1 MAATSKSHRRWRELS
16 ETSRSP
22 VHQTR
27 RRRPSMPETS
37 ARFTLITAARLLDGS
52 GAAPVE
58 QVGLLVE
65 NGRVAKLGRAA
76 DVQPPEG
83 ATVDRRD
90 YGDAT
95 ILPGLVDAHT
105 HLVAPGDGTLGDD
118 IAKEDD
124 DLLLLQAAKNAR
136 TLLHSGVTTLR
147 ENGAKGK
154 VAFSL
159 REGVRRQLAPGPRM
173 VICGRPIAIT
183 GGHMGYFGSE
193 ADGEVA
199 VRAEVRKLLREG
211 ADYIKIVASGGS
223 TRTSDP
229 NRASYTV
236 PELAAMTD
244 EARRHGKLTAA
255 HCTSAQ
261 SVQNC
266 LDAGVD
272 MIIHCIFSEP
282 DGTYHFRPDLVERL
296 VAAKAW
302 VNPTLYVMKAG
313 IERQREARER
323 EGRLTPELE
332 TQLEAARR
340 ALDVRVDAVRQ
351 MSEAGV
357 LMTAGSDSPWGWY
370 APGEFVHEIHMLAQ
384 AGLSFSN
391 AIVAGTAGAAD
402 SIGVGA
408 VAGRLLPGRQ
418 ADVLVVRGNPTRDIT
433 DLWKVLD
440 VYQAGRRVERG
451 VA

>member
-1 MAATSKSHRRWRELS
+1 MTD
-16 ETSRSP
+16 
-22 VHQTR
+22 
-27 RRRPSMPETS
+27 

-52 GAAPVE
+52 GARPIE
-58 QVGLLVE
+58 QAALLVE
-65 NGRVAKLGRAA
+65 GDRIVSLGRQA
-76 DVQPPEG
+76 DVRVTDG
-83 ATVDRRD
+83 ASVDRRD
-90 YGDAT
+90 YAEGT

-118 IAKEDD
+118 IAKEDND
-124 DLLLLQAAKNAR
+124 ILLLQAAKNAR

-147 ENGAKGK
+147 ENGAKGQ

-159 REGVRRQLAPGPRM
+159 REGIRRQLAPGPRM

-193 ADGEVA
+193 ADGEAA
-199 VRAEVRKLLREG
+199 VRAEVRKLLKEG

-236 PELAAMTD
+236 AELVAMTD
-244 EARRHGKLTAA
+244 EAHRHGKLTAA

-261 SVQNC
+261 AVQNC
-266 LDAGVD
+266 LDADVD
-272 MIIHCIFSEP
+272 MIIHCIFTEP
-282 DGTYHFRPDLVERL
+282 DGTYRFRPDLVERL

-313 IERQREARER
+313 IERLRDARER
-323 EGRLTPELE
+323 EGQLTPDLVAKLE
-332 TQLEAARR
+332 DARR
-340 ALDVRVDAVRQ
+340 ALDVRVDAVRR

-357 LMTAGSDSPWGWY
+357 RMTAGSDSPWGWY

-384 AGLSFSN
+384 AGLSYSD

-402 SIGVGA
+402 SIGVGGL
-408 VAGRLLPGRQ
+408 AGRLAPGRL
-418 ADVLVVRGNPTRDIT
+418 ADFMVVRGDPTREIT
-433 DLWKVLD
+433 ALWDVLD
-440 VYQAGRRVERG
+440 VYQAGRRIARDV
-451 VA
+451 V

>member
-1 MAATSKSHRRWRELS
+1 
-16 ETSRSP
+16 
-22 VHQTR
+22 
-27 RRRPSMPETS
+27 MPE
-37 ARFTLITAARLLDGS
+37 AAPRFTLITADRLIDGS
-52 GAAPVE
+52 GAPPVPRGAILLEGDRIVSVGTEAEVRAPS
-58 QVGLLVE
+58 G
-65 NGRVAKLGRAA
+65 AA
-76 DVQPPEG
+76 
-83 ATVDRRD
+83 VDRQA
-90 YGDAT
+90 YAGGT

-118 IAKEDD
+118 IAREDD

-159 REGVRRQLAPGPRM
+159 REGIRRRLAPGPRM

-193 ADGEVA
+193 ADGEIA
-199 VRAEVRKLLREG
+199 VRAEVRKLIKEG

-236 PELAAMTD
+236 AELAAMTD

-261 SVQNC
+261 SIQNC

-272 MIIHCIFSEP
+272 MIIHCIFTEP
-282 DGTYHFRPDLVERL
+282 DGTFRFRPDLVERL
-296 VAAKAW
+296 AAARAW

-313 IERQREARER
+313 IERMREARER
-323 EGRLTPELE
+323 EGRLTPELVAQIE
-332 TQLEAARR
+332 RSRR
-340 ALDVRVDAVRQ
+340 ALDVRVDAVRR

-357 LMTAGSDSPWGWY
+357 RMTAGSDSPWGWY

-384 AGLSFSN
+384 AGLSYGD
-391 AIVAGTAGAAD
+391 AVVAGTAGAAD
-402 SIGVGA
+402 SIGVGGA
-408 VAGRLLPGRQ
+408 SGRLLPGRQ
-418 ADVLVVRGNPTRDIT
+418 ADVLIVRGDPTREIT
-433 DLWKVLD
+433 ALWDVLD
-440 VYQAGRRVERG
+440 VYQAGRRIARS

>member
-1 MAATSKSHRRWRELS
+1 MAESA
-16 ETSRSP
+16 
-22 VHQTR
+22 
-27 RRRPSMPETS
+27 
-37 ARFTLITAARLLDGS
+37 ARFTLITAARLLDGTGS
-52 GAAPVE
+52 APAEQAA
-58 QVGLLVE
+58 LLVE
-65 NGRVAKLGRAA
+65 NGRVVKLGRAA
-76 DVQPPEG
+76 DVRAPEG
-83 ATVDRRD
+83 ASVDRKD

-124 DLLLLQAAKNAR
+124 DFLLLQAAKNAR

-159 REGVRRQLAPGPRM
+159 REGVRRQLTPGPRM

-193 ADGEVA
+193 ANGEVA
-199 VRAEVRKLLREG
+199 VRAEVRKLLKEG

-236 PELAAMTD
+236 AELAAMTD

-261 SVQNC
+261 SIQNC

-272 MIIHCIFSEP
+272 MIIHCIFTEP

-332 TQLEAARR
+332 TQFEAARR

-384 AGLSFSN
+384 AGLSYSE

-408 VAGRLLPGRQ
+408 VAGRLLPGRS
-418 ADVLVVRGNPTRDIT
+418 ADVLVVRGDPTRDIT
-433 DLWKVLD
+433 ALWNILD
-440 VYQAGRRVERG
+440 VYQSGHRVARG
-451 VA
+451 VE

>member
-1 MAATSKSHRRWRELS
+1 MTD
-16 ETSRSP
+16 
-22 VHQTR
+22 
-27 RRRPSMPETS
+27 
-37 ARFTLITAARLLDGS
+37 ARFTLITAARLLDGT
-52 GAAPVE
+52 GARPIEPAA
-58 QVGLLVE
+58 LLVE
-65 NGRVAKLGRAA
+65 GDRIVSLGLQA
-76 DVQPPEG
+76 DVRVTEG
-83 ATVDRRD
+83 ASVDRRD
-90 YGDAT
+90 YAEGT

-124 DLLLLQAAKNAR
+124 DILLLQAAKNAR

-147 ENGAKGK
+147 ENGAKGQ

-159 REGVRRQLAPGPRM
+159 REGIRRQLAPGPRM

-193 ADGEVA
+193 ADGEAA
-199 VRAEVRKLLREG
+199 VRAEVRKLLKEG

-236 PELAAMTD
+236 AELVAMTD
-244 EARRHGKLTAA
+244 EAHRHGKLTAA

-261 SVQNC
+261 AVQNC
-266 LDAGVD
+266 LDADVD
-272 MIIHCIFSEP
+272 MIIHCIFTEP
-282 DGTYHFRPDLVERL
+282 DGTYRFRPDLVERL

-313 IERQREARER
+313 IERLREARER
-323 EGRLTPELE
+323 EGQLTPDLVAKLE
-332 TQLEAARR
+332 DSRR
-340 ALDVRVDAVRQ
+340 ALDVRVDAVRR

-357 LMTAGSDSPWGWY
+357 RMTAGSDSPWGWY

-384 AGLSFSN
+384 AGLSYSD

-402 SIGVGA
+402 SIGVGGL
-408 VAGRLLPGRQ
+408 AGRLAPGRL
-418 ADVLVVRGNPTRDIT
+418 ADLMVVRGDPTREIT
-433 DLWKVLD
+433 ALWDLLD
-440 VYQAGRRVERG
+440 VYQAGRRIERG
-451 VA
+451 VR

>member
-1 MAATSKSHRRWRELS
+1 MAEPA
-16 ETSRSP
+16 
-22 VHQTR
+22 
-27 RRRPSMPETS
+27 
-37 ARFTLITAARLLDGS
+37 ARFTLISAARLLDGRGS
-52 GAAPVE
+52 PPIGPAA
-58 QVGLLVE
+58 LLIEGERVADL
-65 NGRVAKLGRAA
+65 GRVA
-76 DVQPPEG
+76 DVHPPAG
-83 ATVDRRD
+83 ASVERRD
-90 YGDAT
+90 YGAAT

-124 DLLLLQAAKNAR
+124 DILLLQAAKNAR

-159 REGVRRQLAPGPRM
+159 REGIRRRLAPGPRM

-193 ADGEVA
+193 ADGEAA
-199 VRAEVRKLLREG
+199 VRAEVRKLLKEG

-236 PELAAMTD
+236 AELAAMTD
-244 EARRHGKLTAA
+244 EAHRHGKLTAA
-255 HCTSAQ
+255 HCTSAL

-266 LDAGVD
+266 LDADVD
-272 MIIHCIFSEP
+272 MIIHCIFNEP
-282 DGTYHFRPDLVERL
+282 DGSYRYRPDLVERL
-296 VAAKAW
+296 AKAGAW
-302 VNPTLYVMKAG
+302 VNPTLYVQKAG
-313 IERQREARER
+313 IERQRETRR
-323 EGRLTPELE
+323 QEGRLTPELIA
-332 TQLEAARR
+332 QLDEASR
-340 ALDVRVDAVRQ
+340 ALDVKVDAVRR

-357 LMTAGSDSPWGWY
+357 RMTAGSDSPWGWY

-384 AGLSFSN
+384 AGLSYAE
-391 AIVAGTAGAAD
+391 AIVAGTAGAAT
-402 SIGVGA
+402 SIGVGPM
-408 VAGRLLPGRQ
+408 AGLLARGRT
-418 ADVLVVRGNPTRDIT
+418 ADALVVRGDPTAEIT
-433 DLWKVLD
+433 ALWDVLD

-451 VA
+451 VV

>member
-1 MAATSKSHRRWRELS
+1 MAPP
-16 ETSRSP
+16 SP
-22 VHQTR
+22 R
-27 RRRPSMPETS
+27 Y
-37 ARFTLITAARLLDGS
+37 TLLTAARLLDGS
-52 GAAPVE
+52 GGAAVD
-58 QVGLLVE
+58 QAALLID
-65 NGRVAKLGRAA
+65 GDRVAGLGRAA
-76 DVQPPEG
+76 DVHAPDG
-83 ATVDRRD
+83 ATVERRD
-90 YGDAT
+90 YGAAT

-159 REGVRRQLAPGPRM
+159 REGIRRRLAPGPRM
-173 VICGRPIAIT
+173 VVCGRPITIT

-193 ADGEVA
+193 ADGEAA
-199 VRAEVRKLLREG
+199 VRAEVRTLLKEG

-236 PELAAMTD
+236 AELAAMTD
-244 EARRHGKLTAA
+244 EAHRHGRLTAA

-266 LDAGVD
+266 LDADVD
-272 MIIHCIFSEP
+272 MIIHCIFAEP
-282 DGTYHFRPDLVERL
+282 DGTYRFRPDLVDRL
-296 VAAKAW
+296 ARAKAW
-302 VNPTLYVMKAG
+302 VNPTLYVQKAA
-313 IERQREARER
+313 IERQRAARER
-323 EGRLTPELE
+323 EGRLTPELVA
-332 TQLEAARR
+332 QLDDARR
-340 ALDVRVDAVRQ
+340 ALDVKVDAVRR

-357 LMTAGSDSPWGWY
+357 RMTAGSDSPWGWY

-384 AGLSFSN
+384 AGLSYSA
-391 AIVAGTAGAAD
+391 AIVAGTAGAAE
-402 SIGVGA
+402 SIGVGPA
-408 VAGRLLPGRQ
+408 AGRLAKGRL
-418 ADVLVVRGNPTRDIT
+418 ADALVVRGDPATEIT
-433 DLWKVLD
+433 ALWDVLD

-451 VA
+451 VR

>member
-1 MAATSKSHRRWRELS
+1 MT
-16 ETSRSP
+16 ETP
-22 VHQTR
+22 
-27 RRRPSMPETS
+27 
-37 ARFTLITAARLLDGS
+37 ARFTLITAARLLDGT
-52 GAAPVE
+52 GARPIE
-58 QVGLLVE
+58 QAALLVE
-65 NGRVAKLGRAA
+65 GDRIVSLGRQA
-76 DVQPPEG
+76 DVRVTDG
-83 ATVDRRD
+83 ASVDRRE
-90 YGDAT
+90 YAEGT

-118 IAKEDD
+118 VAKEDD
-124 DLLLLQAAKNAR
+124 DILLLQAAKNAR

-147 ENGAKGK
+147 ENGAKGQ

-159 REGVRRQLAPGPRM
+159 REGIRRQLAPGPRM

-193 ADGEVA
+193 ADGEAA
-199 VRAEVRKLLREG
+199 VRAEVRKLLKEG

-236 PELAAMTD
+236 AELVAMTD
-244 EARRHGKLTAA
+244 EAHRHGKLTAA

-261 SVQNC
+261 AVQNC
-266 LDAGVD
+266 LDADVD
-272 MIIHCIFSEP
+272 MIIHCIFTEP
-282 DGTYHFRPDLVERL
+282 DGTYRFRPDLVERL

-313 IERQREARER
+313 IDRLREARQRE
-323 EGRLTPELE
+323 GQLTPDLVA
-332 TQLEAARR
+332 QLEDSRR
-340 ALDVRVDAVRQ
+340 ALDVRVDAVRR

-357 LMTAGSDSPWGWY
+357 RMTAGSDSPWGWY

-384 AGLSFSN
+384 AGLSYSD

-402 SIGVGA
+402 SIGVGGL
-408 VAGRLLPGRQ
+408 AGRLAPGRL
-418 ADVLVVRGNPTRDIT
+418 ADFMVVRGDPTREIT
-433 DLWKVLD
+433 ALWDVLD
-440 VYQAGRRVERG
+440 VYQAGRRIERG
-451 VA
+451 VP

>member
-1 MAATSKSHRRWRELS
+1 MATAA
-16 ETSRSP
+16 
-22 VHQTR
+22 
-27 RRRPSMPETS
+27 
-37 ARFTLITAARLLDGS
+37 ARYTLITGARLLDGS
-52 GAAPVE
+52 GAPPVE
-58 QVGLLVE
+58 PAALLID
-65 NGRVAKLGRAA
+65 GDRVASLGRASEVHA
-76 DVQPPEG
+76 PAGVSVE
-83 ATVDRRD
+83 RRD
-90 YGDAT
+90 YAGAT

-124 DLLLLQAAKNAR
+124 DILLLQAAKNAR

-159 REGVRRQLAPGPRM
+159 REGVRRKLTPGPRM

-193 ADGEVA
+193 ADGEAA
-199 VRAEVRKLLREG
+199 VRAEVRKLLKAG

-236 PELAAMTD
+236 AELAAMTD
-244 EARRHGKLTAA
+244 EAHRHGKLTAA
-255 HCTSAQ
+255 HCTSTQ
-261 SVQNC
+261 SIQNC

-272 MIIHCIFSEP
+272 MIIHGIFNEP
-282 DGTYHFRPDLVERL
+282 DGTYRYRPDLVERL
-296 VAAKAW
+296 ARAGAW
-302 VNPTLYVMKAG
+302 VNPTLYVQMAG

-323 EGRLTPELE
+323 EGRLTPELVAWID
-332 TQLEAARR
+332 AARR
-340 ALDVRVDAVRQ
+340 ALDVKLDAVRR
-351 MSEAGV
+351 MTEAGV
-357 LMTAGSDSPWGWY
+357 RMTAGSDSPWGWY

-384 AGLSFSN
+384 AGLSYTE

-402 SIGVGA
+402 SIGVGGT
-408 VAGRLLPGRQ
+408 AGRLAVGRV
-418 ADVLVVRGNPTRDIT
+418 ADVLVVRGDPTREIT
-433 DLWKVLD
+433 ALWNVLD

>member
-1 MAATSKSHRRWRELS
+1 MAESA
-16 ETSRSP
+16 
-22 VHQTR
+22 
-27 RRRPSMPETS
+27 
-37 ARFTLITAARLLDGS
+37 ARFTLITAARLLDGTGS
-52 GAAPVE
+52 APAEQAA
-58 QVGLLVE
+58 LLIE
-65 NGRVAKLGRAA
+65 NGRVVKVGRAA
-76 DVQPPEG
+76 DVRAPEG
-83 ATVDRRD
+83 ASVDGKD

-118 IAKEDD
+118 IAREDD
-124 DLLLLQAAKNAR
+124 DFLLLQAAKNAR

-193 ADGEVA
+193 ANGEVA
-199 VRAEVRKLLREG
+199 VRAEVRKLLKEG

-261 SVQNC
+261 SIQNC

-272 MIIHCIFSEP
+272 MIIHCIFTEP
-282 DGTYHFRPDLVERL
+282 DGTYRFRPDLVERL

-332 TQLEAARR
+332 TQFETSRR

-384 AGLSFSN
+384 AGLSYSE

-408 VAGRLLPGRQ
+408 VAGRLMAGRP
-418 ADVLVVRGNPTRDIT
+418 ADVLIVRGDPTREIT
-433 DLWKVLD
+433 ALWNILD
-440 VYQAGRRVERG
+440 VYQSGHRVARE
-451 VA
+451 

>member
-1 MAATSKSHRRWRELS
+1 MSAA
-16 ETSRSP
+16 
-22 VHQTR
+22 
-27 RRRPSMPETS
+27 MPAPP
-37 ARFTLITAARLLDGS
+37 ARYTLITGAHLLDGS
-52 GAAPVE
+52 GTPPVNRAAVLIE
-58 QVGLLVE
+58 GGRIVGL
-65 NGRVAKLGRAA
+65 GRVA
-76 DVQPPEG
+76 DVHVPDG
-83 ATVDRRD
+83 AFVDRRD

-159 REGVRRQLAPGPRM
+159 REGVRRKLAPGPRM

-193 ADGEVA
+193 ADGETA
-199 VRAEVRKLLREG
+199 VRAEVRKLLKEG

-236 PELAAMTD
+236 SELAAMTE
-244 EARRHGKLTAA
+244 EAHRHGKLTAA

-266 LDAGVD
+266 LDADVD
-272 MIIHCIFSEP
+272 MIIHCIFTEP
-282 DGTYHFRPDLVERL
+282 DGTYRFRPDLVERL
-296 VAAKAW
+296 AAAKAW

-323 EGRLTPELE
+323 EGRLTPDFAA
-332 TQLEAARR
+332 QLEQQRR
-340 ALDVRVDAVRQ
+340 ALDVRLDAVRK
-351 MSEAGV
+351 MTAAGV
-357 LMTAGSDSPWGWY
+357 RMTAGSDSPWGWY

-384 AGLSFSN
+384 AGLSY
-391 AIVAGTAGAAD
+391 ADAVVAGTAGAAD
-402 SIGVGA
+402 SIGTGG
-408 VAGRLLPGRQ
+408 VAGRLAVGRA
-418 ADVLVVRGNPTRDIT
+418 ADVLVVRGDPTREIT
-433 DLWKVLD
+433 ALWDVLD
-440 VYQAGRRVERG
+440 VYQAGQRIERA
-451 VA
+451 VR

>member
-1 MAATSKSHRRWRELS
+1 
-16 ETSRSP
+16 
-22 VHQTR
+22 
-27 RRRPSMPETS
+27 MPEAPS
-37 ARFTLITAARLLDGS
+37 PFTLITADRLVDGS
-52 GAAPVE
+52 TAAPIE
-58 QVGLLVE
+58 
-65 NGRVAKLGRAA
+65 RAA
-76 DVQPPEG
+76 VLIQGERIVALGPQDAVRAPAG
-83 ATVDRRD
+83 ATVDRKA
-90 YGDAT
+90 YGAAT

-124 DLLLLQAAKNAR
+124 DFLLLQAAKNAR

-159 REGVRRQLAPGPRM
+159 REGIRRRLAPGPRM

-199 VRAEVRKLLREG
+199 VRAEVRKLLKEG

-229 NRASYTV
+229 NRASYSV
-236 PELAAMTD
+236 AELAAMTD
-244 EARRHGKLTAA
+244 EAQRHGKLTAA

-272 MIIHCIFSEP
+272 MIIHCIFTEP
-282 DGTYHFRPDLVERL
+282 DGTFRFRPDLVERL
-296 VAAKAW
+296 AAAKAW

-313 IERQREARER
+313 IERMREARER
-323 EGRLTPELE
+323 EGRLTPELMA
-332 TQLEAARR
+332 QLEQSRR
-340 ALDVRVDAVRQ
+340 ALDVRVDAVRR

-357 LMTAGSDSPWGWY
+357 RMTAGSDSPWGWY

-384 AGLSFSN
+384 AGLSYAD
-391 AIVAGTAGAAD
+391 AIVTGTAGAAD
-402 SIGVGA
+402 SIGVGG
-408 VAGRLLPGRQ
+408 VSGRLLSGRQ
-418 ADVLVVRGNPTRDIT
+418 ADVLVVHGDPTREIT
-433 DLWKVLD
+433 ALWDVLD
-440 VYQAGRRVERG
+440 VYQAGHRIARDVI
-451 VA
+451 

>member
-1 MAATSKSHRRWRELS
+1 
-16 ETSRSP
+16 
-22 VHQTR
+22 
-27 RRRPSMPETS
+27 MPES
-37 ARFTLITAARLLDGS
+37 AARFTLITAARLLDGTGS
-52 GAAPVE
+52 APAEQAAV
-58 QVGLLVE
+58 LVE
-65 NGRVAKLGRAA
+65 NGRVVTQGRAA
-76 DVQPPEG
+76 DVRAPEG
-83 ATVDRRD
+83 ASVDRKD

-124 DLLLLQAAKNAR
+124 DFLLLQAAKNAR

-193 ADGEVA
+193 ANGEVA
-199 VRAEVRKLLREG
+199 VRAEVRKLLKEG

-236 PELAAMTD
+236 AELAAMTD

-261 SVQNC
+261 SIQNC

-272 MIIHCIFSEP
+272 MIIHCIFTEP

-384 AGLSFSN
+384 AGLSYSE

-408 VAGRLLPGRQ
+408 LAGRLLPGRS
-418 ADVLVVRGNPTRDIT
+418 ADVLVVRGDPTRDIT
-433 DLWKVLD
+433 ALWNILD
-440 VYQAGRRVERG
+440 VYQSGHRVARG
-451 VA
+451 

>member
-1 MAATSKSHRRWRELS
+1 MT
-16 ETSRSP
+16 ETP
-22 VHQTR
+22 
-27 RRRPSMPETS
+27 
-37 ARFTLITAARLLDGS
+37 ARFTLITAARLLDGT
-52 GAAPVE
+52 GARPIE
-58 QVGLLVE
+58 QAALLVE
-65 NGRVAKLGRAA
+65 GDRIVSLGRQA
-76 DVQPPEG
+76 DVRVTDG
-83 ATVDRRD
+83 ASVDRRE
-90 YGDAT
+90 YAEGT

-118 IAKEDD
+118 VAKEDD
-124 DLLLLQAAKNAR
+124 DILLLQAAKNAR

-147 ENGAKGK
+147 ENGAKGQ

-159 REGVRRQLAPGPRM
+159 REGIRRQLAPGPRM

-193 ADGEVA
+193 ADGEAA
-199 VRAEVRKLLREG
+199 VRAEVRKLLKEG

-236 PELAAMTD
+236 AELVAMTD
-244 EARRHGKLTAA
+244 EAHRHGKLTAA

-261 SVQNC
+261 AVQNC
-266 LDAGVD
+266 LDADVD
-272 MIIHCIFSEP
+272 MIIHCIFTEP
-282 DGTYHFRPDLVERL
+282 DGTYRFRPDLVERL

-313 IERQREARER
+313 IERLREARER
-323 EGRLTPELE
+323 EGQLTPDLVAKLE
-332 TQLEAARR
+332 DSRR
-340 ALDVRVDAVRQ
+340 ALDVRVDAVRR

-357 LMTAGSDSPWGWY
+357 RMTAGSDSPWGWY

-384 AGLSFSN
+384 AGLSYSD

-402 SIGVGA
+402 SIGVGGL
-408 VAGRLLPGRQ
+408 AGRLAPGRL
-418 ADVLVVRGNPTRDIT
+418 ADFMVVRGDPTREIT
-433 DLWKVLD
+433 ALWDVLD
-440 VYQAGRRVERG
+440 VYQAGRRIERG
-451 VA
+451 VR

>member
-1 MAATSKSHRRWRELS
+1 
-16 ETSRSP
+16 
-22 VHQTR
+22 
-27 RRRPSMPETS
+27 MPES
-37 ARFTLITAARLLDGS
+37 AARFTLITAARLLDGTGS
-52 GAAPVE
+52 APAEQAA
-58 QVGLLVE
+58 LLVE
-65 NGRVAKLGRAA
+65 NGHVVKLGRVA
-76 DVQPPEG
+76 DVRAPEG
-83 ATVDRRD
+83 ASVDRKD
-90 YGDAT
+90 YGDST

-124 DLLLLQAAKNAR
+124 DFLLLQAAKNAR

-193 ADGEVA
+193 ANGEVA
-199 VRAEVRKLLREG
+199 VRAEVRKLLKEG

-236 PELAAMTD
+236 AELAAMTD

-261 SVQNC
+261 SIQNC

-272 MIIHCIFSEP
+272 MIIHCIFTEP

-332 TQLEAARR
+332 TQFEAARR

-370 APGEFVHEIHMLAQ
+370 APGEFVHEIHMLAR
-384 AGLSFSN
+384 AGLSYSE

-408 VAGRLLPGRQ
+408 VAGRLLPGRA
-418 ADVLVVRGNPTRDIT
+418 ADVLVVRGDPTRDIT
-433 DLWKVLD
+433 ALWNILD
-440 VYQAGRRVERG
+440 VYQSGRRVARG
-451 VA
+451 VE

>member
-1 MAATSKSHRRWRELS
+1 
-16 ETSRSP
+16 
-22 VHQTR
+22 
-27 RRRPSMPETS
+27 MPESTP
-37 ARFTLITAARLLDGS
+37 RFTLLTAARLLDGS
-52 GAAPVE
+52 SSPPVTQAA
-58 QVGLLVE
+58 LLVE
-65 NGRVAKLGRAA
+65 NGRVVRMGRAA
-76 DVQPPEG
+76 DVRAPDG
-83 ATVDRRD
+83 AAVDRRD

-95 ILPGLVDAHT
+95 MLPGLVDAHT

-124 DLLLLQAAKNAR
+124 DILLLQAAQNAR

-159 REGVRRQLAPGPRM
+159 REGIRRRLAPGPRM
-173 VICGRPIAIT
+173 VICGRPIAMT

-193 ADGEVA
+193 ADGEAA
-199 VRAEVRKLLREG
+199 VRAEVRKLLKEG

-272 MIIHCIFSEP
+272 MIIHCIFTEP
-282 DGTYHFRPDLVERL
+282 DGTYRFRPDLVERL

-313 IERQREARER
+313 IERQREVRER

-332 TQLEAARR
+332 AQFEAGRR

-384 AGLSFSN
+384 AGLSYSE

-408 VAGRLLPGRQ
+408 LSGRLLPGRQ
-418 ADVLVVRGNPTRDIT
+418 ADVLVVRGDPMREIT
-433 DLWKVLD
+433 DLWNVLD
-440 VYQAGRRVERG
+440 VYQAGRRIERG
-451 VA
+451 IV

>member
-1 MAATSKSHRRWRELS
+1 MAPP
-16 ETSRSP
+16 SP
-22 VHQTR
+22 R
-27 RRRPSMPETS
+27 Y
-37 ARFTLITAARLLDGS
+37 TLLTAARLLDGS
-52 GAAPVE
+52 GGAAVE
-58 QVGLLVE
+58 QAALLID
-65 NGRVAKLGRAA
+65 GDRVAGLGRAA
-76 DVQPPEG
+76 DVHAPDG
-83 ATVDRRD
+83 ATVERRD
-90 YGDAT
+90 YGAAT

-159 REGVRRQLAPGPRM
+159 REGIRRRLAPGPRM
-173 VICGRPIAIT
+173 VVCGRPITIT

-193 ADGEVA
+193 ADGEAA
-199 VRAEVRKLLREG
+199 VRAEVRTLLKEG

-236 PELAAMTD
+236 AELAAMTD
-244 EARRHGKLTAA
+244 EAHRHGRLTAA

-266 LDAGVD
+266 LDADVD
-272 MIIHCIFSEP
+272 MIIHCIFAEP
-282 DGTYHFRPDLVERL
+282 DGTYRFRPDLVDRL
-296 VAAKAW
+296 ARAKAW
-302 VNPTLYVMKAG
+302 VNPTLYVQKAA
-313 IERQREARER
+313 IERQRAARER
-323 EGRLTPELE
+323 EGRLTPELVA
-332 TQLEAARR
+332 QLDDARR
-340 ALDVRVDAVRQ
+340 ALDVKVDAVRR

-357 LMTAGSDSPWGWY
+357 RMTAGSDSPWGWY

-384 AGLSFSN
+384 AGLSYSA
-391 AIVAGTAGAAD
+391 AIVAGTAGAAE
-402 SIGVGA
+402 SIGVGPA
-408 VAGRLLPGRQ
+408 AGRLAKGRL
-418 ADVLVVRGNPTRDIT
+418 ADALVVRGDPATEIT
-433 DLWKVLD
+433 ALWDVLD

>member
-1 MAATSKSHRRWRELS
+1 MT
-16 ETSRSP
+16 ETP
-22 VHQTR
+22 
-27 RRRPSMPETS
+27 
-37 ARFTLITAARLLDGS
+37 ARFTLITAARLLDGT
-52 GAAPVE
+52 GARPIE
-58 QVGLLVE
+58 QAALLVE
-65 NGRVAKLGRAA
+65 GDRIVSLGRQA
-76 DVQPPEG
+76 DVRVTDG
-83 ATVDRRD
+83 ASVDRRE
-90 YGDAT
+90 YAEGT

-118 IAKEDD
+118 VAKEDD
-124 DLLLLQAAKNAR
+124 DILLLQAAKNAR

-147 ENGAKGK
+147 ENGAKGQ

-159 REGVRRQLAPGPRM
+159 REGIRRQLAPGPRM

-193 ADGEVA
+193 ADGEAA
-199 VRAEVRKLLREG
+199 VRAEVRKLLKEG

-236 PELAAMTD
+236 AELVAMTD
-244 EARRHGKLTAA
+244 EAHRHGKLTAA

-261 SVQNC
+261 AVQNC
-266 LDAGVD
+266 LDADVD
-272 MIIHCIFSEP
+272 MIIHCIFTEP
-282 DGTYHFRPDLVERL
+282 DGTYRFRPDLVERL

-313 IERQREARER
+313 IDRLREARER
-323 EGRLTPELE
+323 EGQLTPDLVAKLE
-332 TQLEAARR
+332 DSRR
-340 ALDVRVDAVRQ
+340 ALDVRVDAVRR

-357 LMTAGSDSPWGWY
+357 RMTAGSDSPWGWY

-384 AGLSFSN
+384 AGLSYSD

-402 SIGVGA
+402 SIGVGGL
-408 VAGRLLPGRQ
+408 AGRLAPGRL
-418 ADVLVVRGNPTRDIT
+418 ADFMVVRGDPTREIT
-433 DLWKVLD
+433 ALWDVLD
-440 VYQAGRRVERG
+440 VYQAGRRIERG
-451 VA
+451 VR

>member
-1 MAATSKSHRRWRELS
+1 MT
-16 ETSRSP
+16 ETP
-22 VHQTR
+22 
-27 RRRPSMPETS
+27 
-37 ARFTLITAARLLDGS
+37 ARFTLITAARLLDGA
-52 GAAPVE
+52 GARPIE
-58 QVGLLVE
+58 QAALLVE
-65 NGRVAKLGRAA
+65 GDRIVSLGRQA
-76 DVQPPEG
+76 DVRVTDG
-83 ATVDRRD
+83 ASVDRRE
-90 YGDAT
+90 YAEGT

-118 IAKEDD
+118 VAKEDD
-124 DLLLLQAAKNAR
+124 DILLLQAAKNAR

-147 ENGAKGK
+147 ENGAKGQ

-159 REGVRRQLAPGPRM
+159 REGIRRQLAPGPRM

-193 ADGEVA
+193 ADGEAA
-199 VRAEVRKLLREG
+199 VRAEVRKLLKEG

-236 PELAAMTD
+236 AELVAMTD
-244 EARRHGKLTAA
+244 EAHRHGKLTAA

-261 SVQNC
+261 AVQNC
-266 LDAGVD
+266 LDADVD
-272 MIIHCIFSEP
+272 MIIHCIFTEP
-282 DGTYHFRPDLVERL
+282 DGTYRFRPDLVERL

-313 IERQREARER
+313 IDRLREARQRE
-323 EGRLTPELE
+323 GQLTPDLVA
-332 TQLEAARR
+332 QLEDSRR
-340 ALDVRVDAVRQ
+340 ALDVRVDAVRR

-357 LMTAGSDSPWGWY
+357 RMTAGSDSPWGWY

-384 AGLSFSN
+384 AGLSYSD

-402 SIGVGA
+402 SIGVGGL
-408 VAGRLLPGRQ
+408 AGRLAPGRL
-418 ADVLVVRGNPTRDIT
+418 ADFMVVRGDPTREIT
-433 DLWKVLD
+433 ALWDVLD
-440 VYQAGRRVERG
+440 VYQAGRRIERG
-451 VA
+451 VP